1 MYIVSYDFFVTDLCY
16 FVFVFIKFEFKHIYV
31 VSLRIKVNDLAIKLK
46 VKNIIYILSLVFY
59 DILTK

>member
-16 FVFVFIKFEFKHIYV
+16 FVFIKFEFKHIYV